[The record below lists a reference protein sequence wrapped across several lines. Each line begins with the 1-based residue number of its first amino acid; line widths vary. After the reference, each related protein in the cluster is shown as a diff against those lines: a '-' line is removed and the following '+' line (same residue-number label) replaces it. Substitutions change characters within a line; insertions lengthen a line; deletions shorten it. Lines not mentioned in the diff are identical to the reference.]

1 LKLTIGF
8 DASRHTVLF
17 GRSDK
22 NLKHLRHRLRVDIS
36 ARNGNIVVSSEDDQ
50 RAKLAQQV
58 LQALVKRLGKS
69 GRVTTEDMDAVIDE
83 ALGRESPL
91 RLAHFRGAV
100 VPFTESQA
108 AYISAMLSHDLT
120 LCFGPAGT
128 GKTYLAVAVA
138 VSMLKSGAADRIVLV
153 RPAVEAGE
161 KLGFLPG
168 GISDKLDPYMRPL
181 YDALSDMMKPDMLAK
196 LTEDGRIEIAP
207 LAFMRGRTFRNAAVI
222 LDEAQNATT
231 AQMLMFLTR
240 MGKRCKMVVTGDA
253 SQSDI
258 DHRGVG
264 GMADAAARL
273 AGIEGVAIA
282 ELAKSD
288 IVRHPLVERIV
299 EAYGRRQTPT
309 QPI

>member
-1 LKLTIGF
+1 MKLTISF

-58 LQALVKRLGKS
+58 LQALVRRSGKS
-69 GRVTTEDMDAVIDE
+69 GRMTTDDMDAAVDE
-83 ALGRESPL
+83 AIGRGSPH
-91 RLAHFRGAV
+91 RLTHFCGAV
-100 VPFTESQA
+100 VPYTESQA
-108 AYISAMLSHDLT
+108 AYISAMLNNDLT

-138 VSMLKSGAADRIVLV
+138 VSMLKGGAADRIILV

-181 YDALSDMMKPDMLAK
+181 YDALSDMMKPDMLAR
-196 LTEDGRIEIAP
+196 LTADGRIEIAP

-258 DHRGVG
+258 DHKGVG

-273 AGIEGVAIA
+273 AGIEGVAIT

-299 EAYGRRQTPT
+299 EAYGRQQTPT
-309 QPI
+309 QPL

>member
-8 DASRHTVLF
+8 DASRHMALF
-17 GRSDK
+17 GHSDK

-36 ARNGNIVVSSEDDQ
+36 ARNGNIVVSSEDEK

-58 LQALVKRLGKS
+58 LQALVKRSGKS
-69 GRVTTEDMDAVIDE
+69 GRVTAEDMDAVVDE
-83 ALGRESPL
+83 ALRRESPH
-91 RLAHFRGAV
+91 RLAHFRGEV
-100 VPFTESQA
+100 VPLTAPQA
-108 AYISAMLSHDLT
+108 AYISAMLGNDLT

-138 VSMLKSGAADRIVLV
+138 VSMLKSGAADRIILV

-231 AQMLMFLTR
+231 GQMLMFLTR

-258 DHRGVG
+258 DHKGVG

-299 EAYGRRQTPT
+299 EAYGRPQTPA
-309 QPI
+309 QQI